1 MFSLRLLG
9 RFSLDRTADGSP
21 VLANQRKA
29 LALLAV
35 LGASRT
41 AVSRDRLMALLWSES
56 DDARARG
63 SLKQLLHLVRRQI
76 GNDDAIEGLSE
87 LRLNPAIVTSDLAQF
102 RGALS
107 AGDDE
112 LAASLYAGPF
122 LDGIFIEG
130 ADEFE
135 RWSTG
140 ERQELGRQFAES
152 LERLAVAAAAKGN
165 ADEAVSRWRQLHDT
179 DPTNGRLVIGLMT
192 ALDAAGDR
200 AGAIRLARA
209 HEALLQE
216 ELGAPPD
223 GRVMNF
229 AEELLRAPIKGSN
242 PPSAGV
248 ATTLKAPAVMVH
260 PNLPAHSVHL
270 PAEGIPSARTST
282 PSARSTRPPGARYLG
297 GVLAVIVLA
306 ASGWFYANRA
316 KPTGDSHALQP
327 GRVAVA
333 MLINRTGDAKLDA
346 LGMMASDWLSRGL
359 SRVPSVDV
367 VEAGGLYLRGRTQT
381 GEAVDPIE
389 MARANGASIVVAGN
403 YYYQNASR
411 DSITFSTQV
420 IDVKTGGVKRALEP
434 VSAATVA
441 PIAAL
446 DELRQRISS
455 ALGTLLD
462 PRMPILNSPLL
473 LPPKLDAYSEFLIGQ
488 DVYWRGDWE
497 TSLPHFRRA
506 AVLDTMFYTA
516 GAFVSIAAVGTGRCN
531 VVDSVAREFDRRRDR
546 IPELDLLTVQSS
558 QARCESDLAEHYR
571 LQHRR
576 IELMPGSKFLQL
588 WLATTLRTRN
598 LPAEGLATLSNVDP
612 SRDLGWLNERGRSF
626 FWRELA
632 ANHHMLGDHRAER
645 ETANKMK
652 RAGGT
657 ALAFAY
663 FTARSMAESGQAD
676 SALLQLHTIKS
687 AANDPA
693 LLSGLI
699 NGQLNAVQLA
709 TPGWVMFQTA
719 LELSRS
725 GHEGQA
731 RAAASMAIEWFES
744 KGSIAALPPEQQWLL
759 AHTYMFA
766 GRLAEAA
773 SLAGAL
779 LKAQPELVEFRGLS
793 GVVAA
798 RSGDFRRVKEIEQ
811 WLVNAEDV
819 FPVGAPTLYRAE
831 IASVLGDTAKAMQ
844 LIESLPH
851 GVHPYDWIQFHTEPA
866 FRNLYT
872 VPRFQRLLV
881 PKG

>member
-1 MFSLRLLG
+1 MLSLRTLG
-9 RFSLDRTADGSP
+9 RFSLERTADGSP
-21 VLANQRKA
+21 ILANQRKA

-35 LGASRT
+35 LAASRQ

-56 DDARARG
+56 DNARARG

-76 GNDDAIEGLSE
+76 GSDDAIEGLAE
-87 LRLNPAIVTSDLAQF
+87 LRLNDAIVTSDVGQF
-102 RGALS
+102 RSAL
-107 AGDDE
+107 AGGDDQ
-112 LAASLYAGPF
+112 LAVSLYSGPF
-122 LDGIFIEG
+122 LDGIFIDG

-135 RWSTG
+135 RWSTS
-140 ERQELGRQFAES
+140 ERNELARRFAES
-152 LERLAVAAAAKGN
+152 VERLAIAAAANGDR
-165 ADEAVSRWRQLHDT
+165 DEAVARWRQLQET
-179 DPTNGRLVIGLMT
+179 DPTNGRLAVALMT
-192 ALDAAGDR
+192 ALHAAGDR
-200 AGAIRLARA
+200 AGAIRLAA
-209 HEALLQE
+209 VHQALLQE

-223 GRVMNF
+223 PRVMNF
-229 AEELLRAPIKGSN
+229 AEELLRGPIKVRNSQHVDVATSLN
-242 PPSAGV
+242 RPAAVVHANSPEHSVQLPSESVPSAG
-248 ATTLKAPAVMVH
+248 TTSAPTK
-260 PNLPAHSVHL
+260 S
-270 PAEGIPSARTST
+270 SRT
-282 PSARSTRPPGARYLG
+282 GVRYFG
-297 GVLAVIVLA
+297 GVLAVLVFA
-306 ASGWFYANRA
+306 ASGWFFSNRA
-316 KPTGDSHALQP
+316 RSAKDNHALQP

-333 MLINRTGDAKLDA
+333 VLINRTGDAKLDA
-346 LGMMASDWLSRGL
+346 LGMMASDWLTRGL
-359 SRVPSVDV
+359 SRLPAVDV

-403 YYYQNASR
+403 YYYQNARR

-420 IDVKTGGVKRALEP
+420 IDVMTGGVKRALDP

-462 PRMPILNSPLL
+462 SRTPILNTPLL
-473 LPPKLDAYSEFLIGQ
+473 LPPRLDAYSEFLTGQ
-488 DVYWRGDWE
+488 EVYWRGDWE
-497 TSLPHFRRA
+497 ASLPHFRRA
-506 AVLDTMFYTA
+506 AMLDTMFHTA

-531 VVDSVAREFDRRRDR
+531 VVDSVAREFDLRRDR

-558 QARCESDLAEHYR
+558 QARCESDMAEHYR

-588 WLATTLRTRN
+588 WLATTLRVRN
-598 LPAEGLATLSNVDP
+598 LPAEGLATLGNIDP
-612 SRDLGWLNERGRSF
+612 ARDLGWLNERGRSF

-632 ANHHMLGDHRAER
+632 ANEHMLGDYAAER
-645 ETANKMK
+645 LTANKMK
-652 RAGGT
+652 SAGGT

-663 FTARSMAESGQAD
+663 FTARSMAEAGQAD
-676 SALLQLHTIKS
+676 SALLLLQSIQA

-693 LLSGLI
+693 LLSGLT

-725 GHEGQA
+725 GHNREA
-731 RAAASMAIEWFES
+731 DAAAGMAINWFES
-744 KGSIAALPPEQQWLL
+744 RGPTAALPVEQQWLL
-759 AHTYMFA
+759 AQTYMFTK
-766 GRLAEAA
+766 RLDEAQ
-773 SLAGAL
+773 SLANAL
-779 LKAQPELVEFRGLS
+779 LKAQPGSVEFRGLS

-798 RSGDFRRVKEIEQ
+798 RRGDLLRVKEIEQ
-811 WLVNAEDV
+811 WLVNAKGV
-819 FPVGAPTLYRAE
+819 FPVGAPILYRAE
-831 IASVLGDTAKAMQ
+831 IAAVLGDSARAMH

-851 GVHPYDWIQFHTEPA
+851 NVHPYDWIQFHIEPA

-872 VPRFQRLLV
+872 MPRFQRLLV